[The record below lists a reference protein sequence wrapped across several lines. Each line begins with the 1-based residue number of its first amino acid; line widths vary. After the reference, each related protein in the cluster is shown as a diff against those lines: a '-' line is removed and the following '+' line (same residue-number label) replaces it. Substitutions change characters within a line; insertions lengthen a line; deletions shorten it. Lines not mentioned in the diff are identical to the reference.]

1 MAASTTITDLSPL
14 QRGDTVAKSIS
25 GKYQDRG
32 QEWMQSGILD
42 GLAGWLQLLFEGVS
56 MPPGADK
63 ARSKF
68 RSFINEPFAPVTA
81 CLLLLITLSYSGRY
95 VAAPTDATA

>member
-1 MAASTTITDLSPL
+1 
-14 QRGDTVAKSIS
+14 
-25 GKYQDRG
+25 
-32 QEWMQSGILD
+32 MQSGILD
-42 GLAGWLQLLFEGVS
+42 GLAGWLLLLFEGVS